1 MGNRQ
6 TLFQD
11 YAVWNANTI
20 TVINKARLEGGKG
33 FEVISLL
40 MTSKHLSILTKF
52 GAMVIL
58 TLLPEEKIA
67 SAVRKSIIQPDT
79 NGSIS
84 AGRCE
89 NAVQP
94 VKGL

>member
-52 GAMVIL
+52 GAMGNSD
-58 TLLPEEKIA
+58 IA
-67 SAVRKSIIQPDT
+67 SGRKNCIR
-79 NGSIS
+79 S
-84 AGRCE
+84 AK
-89 NAVQP
+89 VDYP
-94 VKGL
+94 T